1 MRDILEKLNSI
12 EKRILL
18 EETKNSKSSEK
29 NKFQFL
35 KKISKTRNFSK
46 SVNEEFGRNVKY
58 SEQELRK
65 AEEEYYDY
73 VIWNGLKYRDK
84 AIDEISK
91 RYGFNKIV
99 FMNHLK
105 KRGLYDMKIPYS
117 ELKENRMKN
126 KTKCK
131 K

>member
-1 MRDILEKLNSI
+1 MRDILEKLNNI
-12 EKRILL
+12 EKRILS
-18 EETKNSKSSEK
+18 EEIKNSKSNEK

-35 KKISKTRNFSK
+35 KKISKTKNFSEF
-46 SVNEEFGRNVKY
+46 VNEEFGRNIKY
-58 SEQELRK
+58 SEQELKK

-99 FMNHLK
+99 FTNHLK
-105 KRGLYDMKIPYS
+105 KRGLYDMKIPYR
-117 ELKENRMKN
+117 ELKENRT
-126 KTKCK
+126 KTKQNVK